1 MLTLHL
7 NLIYHGIRPCAPL
20 TYELVAYFR
29 ADQPLPQP
37 TGDTPPCSYADLAA
51 TLIDVAALPTHCGSA
66 ISLTVER
73 PQLRISGR
81 RALLRQRIRPG
92 SVAR

>member
-1 MLTLHL
+1 MPTLHL
-7 NLIYHGIRPCAPL
+7 HLLYHAIRPCAPL
-20 TYELVAYFR
+20 TYELVAYFQ
-29 ADQPLPQP
+29 ADQSLPHP
-37 TGDTPPCSYADLAA
+37 SCDTPPWRYPDLAA
-51 TLIDVAALPTHCGSA
+51 TLIEVAALPTYGGSA